1 VSADPTVDPS
11 EPVESGSKRKSRKRP
26 LLILIV
32 ALATEALG
40 LRRAGYPIA
49 GNVVVRC
56 RQGHL
61 YTTIW
66 VAGAS
71 VKSLR
76 LGWARVQYC
85 PIGRHW
91 SLVTLVRRTDL
102 TDDELEVADSH
113 RDIRIP

>member
-1 VSADPTVDPS
+1 MVESS
-11 EPVESGSKRKSRKRP
+11 EPAAAGRKRKSRKRS
-26 LLILIV
+26 LLILFA

-102 TDDELEVADSH
+102 TDDELLRAESH

>member
-1 VSADPTVDPS
+1 MDAELTVESS
-11 EPVESGSKRKSRKRP
+11 EPVRSGRKRKSRKRS
-26 LLILIV
+26 LVILVV
-32 ALATEALG
+32 ALATEAVG

-61 YTTIW
+61 YSTIW

-71 VKSLR
+71 LKSLR

-91 SLVTLVRRTDL
+91 SLVTLVRRSDL

-113 RDIRIP
+113 HDIRVP